1 MGGARGG
8 NTGEGRTD
16 AGPKRTTAYKKGV
29 GNIDEKGKKTPSYR
43 SDNPDAF
50 RNRGATKI
58 KKGIKTPSVV
68 LNLGSKIL
76 SKPLQAGSRVTRD
89 FFTDKVLDSKAYKGT
104 SKTEFLSMSAEKQE
118 EIFGNYMDNRMSGAT
133 DAYGNVNTN
142 RDTQGGGTYK
152 DPSKILNQPKVDSQM
167 NNSDV
172 KSKMIVAD
180 KMSPTSVEMSEDD
193 TKLAV
198 NRRGRK
204 VTALTD
210 IASNQKATLS
220 KKVLLG

>member
-58 KKGIKTPSVV
+58 KKTTKKIPTPALV
-68 LNLGSKIL
+68 IL

-118 EIFGNYMDNRMSGAT
+118 EIYGNYIDNRMSGAT
-133 DAYGNVNTN
+133 DAYGNVKTN
-142 RDTQGGGTYK
+142 RDNQGGGTYK

-180 KMSPTSVEMSEDD
+180 KVSPTSVEMSEDD